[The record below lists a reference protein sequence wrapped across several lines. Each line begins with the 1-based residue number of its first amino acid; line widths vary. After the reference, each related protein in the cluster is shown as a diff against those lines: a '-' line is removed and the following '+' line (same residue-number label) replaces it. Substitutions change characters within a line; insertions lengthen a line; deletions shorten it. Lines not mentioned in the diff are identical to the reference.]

1 MACLQQY
8 PSSFL
13 SSFCHNPQVPKG
25 PVQSIAALVNW
36 SWLRKQQ
43 LRRKTPARGVH
54 KQLWCPRLKTLQQD
68 NRNLCFRVHW
78 AISECR
84 ASKSCYQVGLHPQA
98 DLQEGCIPRRH
109 LKVLP
114 GQPKEEFCVHQMSPL
129 RISNPS
135 HRRNCDPK
143 SDLRERQC
151 FPEESLDM
159 AVLSTADGWHPR
171 QPVTSLLFTQHHT
184 SHPEEVQ
191 HCKTTHW
198 LLGSYTTNCEMHITS
213 CCCSLPVLIYWWN
226 KVFQVWCIQL
236 PKKMCHIWRFEE
248 DISGEIKQNFA
259 FHVKDPNSFVKRK
272 EKNGTNCSHFT
283 MPQTSECR
291 SSGKPA
297 CYSKLFQSTC
307 KQATNFHCI

>member
-68 NRNLCFRVHW
+68 NRNLFQCTLSYIWMQSIQVLLSGRP
-78 AISECR
+78 
-84 ASKSCYQVGLHPQA
+84 ASPGRPPRGLHPQEA
-98 DLQEGCIPRRH
+98 PESSAR
-109 LKVLP
+109 
-114 GQPKEEFCVHQMSPL
+114 PKEEFCVHQMSPL

-143 SDLRERQC
+143 SDLRKRQC
-151 FPEESLDM
+151 FPEESLGM

-198 LLGSYTTNCEMHITS
+198 LLGSYTTNCEMHATS

-226 KVFQVWCIQL
+226 KVF
-236 PKKMCHIWRFEE
+236 
-248 DISGEIKQNFA
+248 
-259 FHVKDPNSFVKRK
+259 
-272 EKNGTNCSHFT
+272 
-283 MPQTSECR
+283 
-291 SSGKPA
+291 
-297 CYSKLFQSTC
+297 
-307 KQATNFHCI
+307 